1 MGVKIY
7 IYILFS
13 LSLSVMACKNDSPQ
27 RPDSMLADDT
37 GIKDNPIKMERLE
50 EMRKK
55 SKSVDIP
62 AYRKQAASILDY
74 RAKQDSNSYA
84 IIEADIWEYQFIF
97 DGEMS
102 EPGAYKGVWVDF
114 KADGTYSY
122 GQYDELQGSGR
133 YNYHFERG
141 ELLMLDDNNALKP
154 QEWTAKSA
162 GDALVLIGTATYK
175 DNSVQMKLERT
186 TPDRLSR

>member
-13 LSLSVMACKNDSPQ
+13 LTLSVMACKNDNPQ
-27 RPDSMLADDT
+27 RPDSMFSDES
-37 GIKDNPIKMERLE
+37 GIKDNPIKAERLE

-55 SKSVDIP
+55 SKPMDIP
-62 AYRKQAASILDY
+62 GFRKQAASILDF

-84 IIEADIWEYQFIF
+84 IIEADIWEYQFVF

-102 EPGAYKGVWVDF
+102 EPGAYKGMWIDF
-114 KADGTYSY
+114 KTDGTYDY
-122 GQYDELQGSGR
+122 GRYDQVQGSGR

-141 ELLMLDDNNALKP
+141 ELLMLDDNNSLKP